1 MKKNLFIAALAMFA
15 MGVNA
20 QVVNTVDGYQQGD
33 RIEKDGIAYELLEVG
48 NGNPVKVLEAIADE
62 VTVQE
67 AFTLTT
73 EPYNVTDF
81 AAGLA
86 NKDLT
91 KVTATADE
99 PITLPGEAFFSAVS
113 YEEGNLVVPEASI
126 TKYAKADVWKKFMK
140 KWTDNGKLLGDVD
153 GNGKISNND
162 YAKLLEI
169 YLEDDEDLYD
179 PMFDMDGNGKITNN
193 DVAKVLELYLAD
205 LDYDL

>member
-1 MKKNLFIAALAMFA
+1 MKKNLFIAALAFVA
-15 MGVNA
+15 MGANA
-20 QVVNTVDGYQQGD
+20 QVVNTLDGYQAGD
-33 RIEKDGIAYELLEVG
+33 QFEKDGVKYELIAVEE
-48 NGNPVKVLEAIADE
+48 GNPVKVVGAVAEE
-62 VTVQE
+62 VIVQE
-67 AFTLTT
+67 AFNMTDNYT
-73 EPYNVTDF
+73 VTDF
-81 AAGLA
+81 SAGLA
-86 NKDLT
+86 QMDLT
-91 KVTATADE
+91 KVSAVADE
-99 PITLPGEAFFSAVS
+99 PIALPGEAFFSAAS